1 IAAENGQRAPSAI
14 PSVRT
19 GRNVRGAE
27 PEEIEEVI
35 GAFAA
40 AARRAGEAG
49 FDGVHVHG
57 ANGYLISEFR
67 SPLTNR
73 RTDEWGG
80 SQERRDAFPLAI
92 VRAVKEAL
100 PSAMGLSMKV
110 GFEDVVEETGGLSVD
125 DAVEGARRFVEAGLD
140 AIEVSS
146 NL

>member
-40 AARRAGEAG
+40 AARRAAEAG

-57 ANGYLISEFR
+57 ANGYLISEFS

-73 RTDEWGG
+73 RADEWGG
-80 SQERRDAFPLAI
+80 SPEKRDRFALEVVRRIRAELPAHMALTMKIGLVDAVP
-92 VRAVKEAL
+92 E
-100 PSAMGLSMKV
+100 P
-110 GFEDVVEETGGLSVD
+110 GGL
-125 DAVEGARRFVEAGLD
+125 GL
-140 AIEVSS
+140 EE
-146 NL
+146 

>member
-40 AARRAGEAG
+40 AAGRAVEAG

-80 SQERRDAFPLAI
+80 SQERRDAFGVAV
-92 VRAVKEAL
+92 VRAVHAAVPPGL
-100 PSAMGLSMKV
+100 GLSMKV
-110 GFEDVVEETGGLSVD
+110 GFEDVVDEPGGL
-125 DAVEGARRFVEAGLD
+125 
-140 AIEVSS
+140 
-146 NL
+146 